1 MCGVGFLGVRV
12 VLHVGI
18 VVCTRARINPLSYF
32 NYSVPFIGSFPKKIV
47 LALVRCGYPFL
58 HLG

>member
-1 MCGVGFLGVRV
+1 MRV